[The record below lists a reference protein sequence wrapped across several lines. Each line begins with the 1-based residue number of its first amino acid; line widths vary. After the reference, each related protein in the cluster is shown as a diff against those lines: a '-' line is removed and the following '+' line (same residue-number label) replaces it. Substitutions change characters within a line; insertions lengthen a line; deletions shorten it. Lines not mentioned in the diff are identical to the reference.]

1 LMRQNDFGVITIFLE
16 LFEVH
21 LNIHD
26 DDVLEE
32 AGRPLEGQRPG

>member
-1 LMRQNDFGVITIFLE
+1 MRQNNFRVITIFLE

-32 AGRPLEGQRPG
+32 VGRLLKGQQPG